1 MITGACSGKTRDT
14 VTAGSESEPAV
25 EYIRLNCVYN
35 VGAERAAEATE
46 PARQLIAA
54 SQADEGMID
63 YYVYVSVTRPENFMI
78 YETWKDKASL
88 DAHSA
93 APHFTTLVPRLHE
106 LSASGNTDIFYF

>member
-54 SQADEGMID
+54 S
-63 YYVYVSVTRPENFMI
+63 
-78 YETWKDKASL
+78 
-88 DAHSA
+88 
-93 APHFTTLVPRLHE
+93 
-106 LSASGNTDIFYF
+106 